1 MGMTRRDF
9 IERSAMGAAAAV
21 TPRLFDA
28 FGDLAHTGAQRGSI
42 NDEVSATVLRAK
54 LRIENE
60 LIAAEWNV
68 ANGLALSRVVD
79 KRSNEKLN
87 ARGGA
92 AFWISFEGLASISS
106 SAMKITAMP
115 RIETLE
121 AAPNASR
128 YAERIGGKQIV
139 AELTDDK
146 NSIAVTWRAILREG
160 SRYIRQEITVKARN
174 ADLPIDEICL
184 IDLPLD
190 NARVAGSV
198 RGSPVVH
205 GNWFLGFE
213 HPLSGNAVNFSRARL
228 MLHRVLPLKQG
239 QEATYSS
246 VIGATTPG
254 QMRREFLQYVERERA
269 HPYRTFFH
277 YNTWYDF
284 EPFDEAM
291 AVGAIDAIGNELN
304 VKRGVT
310 LDSYLLDDG
319 WDDHKFWGFN
329 SGFPNGFGA
338 LKTATEKYKT
348 AIGVWLSPWGGYA
361 KARQERLE
369 FGKQQGFE
377 ETREGLALSGP
388 VYYKRF
394 REVCLNMIRDYGVNQ
409 FKFDGT
415 GSAANQFP
423 GSEFGSDFEAAIS
436 LIGDLRAAQPNLY
449 VNLTTGTYP
458 SPFWLRYADST
469 WRGGE
474 DHSFA
479 GVGSHR
485 QQWMTYRDADTYRNV
500 VNRGPLYPLNALMLH
515 GMIYARRA
523 HNLETDP
530 GNDFTAEVRSFFGTG
545 TQLQEMYITPALLS
559 AANWDALAEGARWS
573 RRNAQTLVDT
583 HWVGGDP
590 NLLEVYGW
598 AAWSPKKAILTLR
611 NPSDRA
617 QTFEFEPAK
626 LFEIPGEWMRT
637 LEARSPWNSDGVKPA
652 TRMEAGKT
660 VSVKLEPFEVR
671 TMEAATS

>member
-9 IERSAMGAAAAV
+9 IERGAMGAAAVV

-28 FGDLAHTGAQRGSI
+28 FGNLARRDAQRGANYGEVHASI
-42 NDEVSATVLRAK
+42 NGAT
-54 LRIENE
+54 LRIDNE
-60 LIAAEWNV
+60 FIAAEWNAV
-68 ANGLALSRVVD
+68 NGLRLVRVID
-79 KRSNEKLN
+79 KRSNERMDTRE
-87 ARGGA
+87 AA
-92 AFWISFEGLASISS
+92 AFWISFEGLASVSS
-106 SAMKITAMP
+106 SGMKITARP
-115 RIETLE
+115 RVEALD

-139 AELTDDK
+139 AELTDEK
-146 NSIAVTWRAILREG
+146 STVAVTWRAILREG
-160 SRYIRQEITVKARN
+160 SHYVRQEITVKAVS

-184 IDLPLD
+184 IDLPLE

-213 HPLSGNAVNFSRARL
+213 HPLSGNAVNFSRVRL
-228 MLHRVLPLKQG
+228 MLHRVLPLKAG
-239 QEATYSS
+239 AEATYST
-246 VIGATTPG
+246 VIGAAAAG
-254 QMRREFLQYVERERA
+254 QMRRDFLRYVERERA

-291 AVGAIDAIGNELN
+291 AVGAIEAIGEELN
-304 VKRGVT
+304 KKRGVT

-329 SGFPNGFGA
+329 SGFPRGFGA
-338 LKTATEKYKT
+338 LKAATAKYGT

-369 FGKQQGFE
+369 YGKQEGFE

-415 GSAANQFP
+415 GSAANQIP
-423 GSEFGSDFEAAIS
+423 GSQFGSDFEAAIA
-436 LIGDLRAAQPNLY
+436 LIGDLRAAEPNLY

-479 GVGSHR
+479 GVGTHR

-530 GNDFTAEVRSFFGTG
+530 GNDFAAEVRSFFGTG

-559 AANWDALAEGARWS
+559 AANWDALAEGAKWS

-590 NLLEVYGW
+590 NLLEVFGW
-598 AAWSPKKAILTLR
+598 AAWGARRAILTLR

-617 QTFEFEPAK
+617 QTFEFEPEK
-626 LFEIPGEWMRT
+626 VFEVPAIELRKTRMK
-637 LEARSPWNSDGVKPA
+637 SPWSD
-652 TRMEAGKT
+652 EASRPTLTIEEGKAAA
-660 VSVKLEPFEVR
+660 VKLAPFEVR
-671 TMEAATS
+671 TLEAAAT

>member
-9 IERSAMGAAAAV
+9 IERGAMSAAAATV
-21 TPRLFDA
+21 TPQLFDA
-28 FGDLAHTGAQRGSI
+28 FGKLMQKDAQRSGI
-42 NDEVSATVLRAK
+42 HGEVNAAVQGAK

-60 LIAAEWNV
+60 LMAAEWSV
-68 ANGLALSRVVD
+68 ANGLALARVVD
-79 KRSNEKLN
+79 KRSNEKLD
-87 ARGGA
+87 ARDGA
-92 AFWISFEGLASISS
+92 AFWISLEGLPSISS
-106 SAMKITAMP
+106 RAMKITVMP
-115 RIETLE
+115 RVETPE
-121 AAPNASR
+121 VAPNASR
-128 YAERIGGKQIV
+128 YAERIGGKQIF
-139 AELTDDK
+139 AELTDEK
-146 NSIAVTWRAILREG
+146 NSVAVSWRAILREG
-160 SRYIRQEITVKARN
+160 SHYIRQEITVKALN

-184 IDLPLD
+184 IDLPLE

-198 RGSPVVH
+198 RGSPLVH

-239 QEATYSS
+239 QSATYSS
-246 VIGATTPG
+246 VIGAAAPG

-310 LDSYLLDDG
+310 LDSFLLDDG

-329 SGFPNGFGA
+329 SGFPHGFGA
-338 LKTATEKYKT
+338 LKTATEKFKT

-369 FGKQQGFE
+369 FGKQEGFE

-423 GSEFGSDFEAAIS
+423 GSQFGSDFEAAIA
-436 LIGDLRAAQPNLY
+436 LIGDLRAAEPNLY

-479 GVGSHR
+479 GVGTPR

-530 GNDFTAEVRSFFGTG
+530 GNDFTAELRSFFGTG

-559 AANWDALAEGARWS
+559 AANWDALAEGAQWS

-598 AAWSPKKAILTLR
+598 AACSPKKAILTLR
-611 NPSDRA
+611 NPSERA
-617 QTFEFEPAK
+617 QIFEFDAAK
-626 LFEIPGEWMRT
+626 IFELPSARVRKIEG
-637 LEARSPWNSDGVKPA
+637 RSPWANEGSRAPVA
-652 TRMEAGKT
+652 MEAGKT
-660 VSVKLEPFEVR
+660 VAVKLGPFEVK
-671 TMEAATS
+671 TFEG

>member
-9 IERSAMGAAAAV
+9 IERGAMGAAAAAV

-28 FGDLAHTGAQRGSI
+28 FGNLAHRDAQAGLVHGA
-42 NDEVSATVLRAK
+42 VSATVQGAK

-60 LIAAEWNV
+60 LIAAEWSS
-68 ANGLALSRVVD
+68 ASGLALSRVVD
-79 KRSNEKLN
+79 KRLNEKLD
-87 ARGGA
+87 ARDGA
-92 AFWISFEGLASISS
+92 AFWISFEGVPSISS
-106 SAMKITAMP
+106 RAMKITVMP
-115 RIETLE
+115 RVETLE
-121 AAPNASR
+121 VAPNASR

-139 AELTDDK
+139 AELTDDR

-160 SRYIRQEITVKARN
+160 SSYIRQEITVKAVS

-184 IDLPLD
+184 IDLPLE
-190 NARVAGSV
+190 NARVTGSV

-228 MLHRVLPLKQG
+228 MLHRVLPLKRG
-239 QEATYSS
+239 QSATYSS
-246 VIGATTPG
+246 VIGATAPG

-291 AVGAIDAIGNELN
+291 AVGAIDAIGDELN
-304 VKRGVT
+304 VKRGVM

-329 SGFPNGFGA
+329 SGFPRGFGA

-479 GVGSHR
+479 GVGTPR

-530 GNDFTAEVRSFFGTG
+530 GNDFTSEVRSFFGTG

-559 AANWDALAEGARWS
+559 AANWDALAEGAKWS

-598 AAWSPKKAILTLR
+598 AAWGAKKAILTLR
-611 NPSDRA
+611 NPSERA
-617 QTFEFEPAK
+617 QTFEFDAEK
-626 LFEIPGEWMRT
+626 IFEVPGAEMRRIQ
-637 LEARSPWNSDGVKPA
+637 LKSPWGDEASRSAVA
-652 TRMEAGKT
+652 IEAGKAA
-660 VSVKLEPFEVR
+660 VVKLDAFEVR
-671 TMEAATS
+671 TFEG